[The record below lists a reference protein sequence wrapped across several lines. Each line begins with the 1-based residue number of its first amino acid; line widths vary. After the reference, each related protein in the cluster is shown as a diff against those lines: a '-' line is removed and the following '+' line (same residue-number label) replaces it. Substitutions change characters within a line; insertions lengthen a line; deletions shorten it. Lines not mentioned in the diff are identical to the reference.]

1 MAMKTSDQGRQF
13 ISQAGV
19 EDRVSTVYK
28 DSNGKPT
35 IGVGHLLTPSER
47 MSGKIL
53 IAGVPVRY
61 ELGLSNAQ
69 IDQLLRQDLAKAE
82 AAVNEGITVPLTQV
96 QFDTLV
102 VFVFNVGRSAFLESG
117 KGGGVCGVARAINE
131 GRLQDVPG
139 ELRRW
144 IYDDGLVS
152 KGLINRR
159 NHEINL
165 WERGQYVV

>member
-1 MAMKTSDQGRQF
+1 MKTSDQGRQF

-19 EDRVSTVYK
+19 EGREAGVYL

-35 IGVGHLLTPSER
+35 IGVGHLLTTSER
-47 MSGKIL
+47 MSGKIVIDEL
-53 IAGVPVRY
+53 PVRY
-61 ELGLSNAQ
+61 ANGLSNDQ
-69 IDQLLRQDLAKAE
+69 IDLLLRQDLARAE
-82 AAVNEGITVPLTQV
+82 AAVNDGITAPLTQV

-102 VFVFNVGRSAFLESG
+102 AFVFNIGRTAFLKTG

-144 IYDDGLVS
+144 IYDDGVVI

-159 NHEINL
+159 YYEINL
-165 WERGQYVV
+165 WLGGNYVV